1 MSAEKNGKE
10 LAILSFHKIGMPR
23 AGGWNTWF
31 YIPEET
37 FIRQLNDLKSGG
49 WKVLNHSQF
58 LKGLENPESLPER
71 SALITFDDG
80 YRSML
85 TVVLPVLR
93 WFGYPAVLFVPTDY
107 VGGRNT
113 FDGGAEPDEDI
124 CDWNELLELDREGV
138 SIQAHGVSHRPFSN
152 LSIEEQR
159 TELLSSKAVLEN
171 RLDKPVDI
179 FAFPYGDDGLHPGQ
193 LRGELALAGYRAA
206 CLYRGGP
213 ITMPVANPYRL
224 PRLAMGPDTNL
235 EAALTCGEYIPL
247 PAGQRAPGK
256 SMGREIEQDMQKVK
270 EINTQ
275 AKHSAAADRSSPK
288 ARRHLYTQAFRSGK
302 RSRLRAM
309 AKLYRTFGSYLK
321 PYWIWFLI
329 SYTSMAVTVFL
340 TAAKAYPLKWILDVI
355 LYHRKV
361 PKGRAWHYIQQIS
374 TDPHTLLVLL
384 CIGMVGLVVLQSLFT
399 YVQRY
404 MLARAARYANNDIRN
419 HVFHHIQVLSLSFRG
434 QTTSGDL
441 MLRLTNDINELRK
454 FLVDSVSDILRLV
467 LTFAWIAVL
476 MLEINWQ
483 LTLLAMAVVPAI
495 FYLSKQF
502 TSKVEVLTRVQRAK
516 ESEISAIIQENV
528 SSMAVVHAFAQ
539 EGQEIRRFAHES
551 EESLR
556 ADVKRIQISKAF
568 SRVISILTA
577 LGTASVLYYAGLLAL
592 AGKVQ
597 ATDLILFVPWL
608 KELYSPMA
616 TLSDLLTNFA
626 YQLVC
631 GERIAE
637 ILEMEG
643 AVKEA
648 KDAVPAPQ
656 FRGEVRFDHVTFG
669 YKKDRV
675 VLDDMSFVVRPGQTV
690 ALVGQSGAGKST
702 IVNLLLRFFDPWKGS
717 VQIDGQDIRRFKLE
731 SFRSQMSVVPQDT
744 ILFHRTIREN
754 IAYGKPDAAFEEI
767 VRAAREAE
775 IHDFI
780 AQLPNGYDTLLE
792 ESATNLSGGQKQRLA
807 LARGILRDTPLLI
820 MDEPVTQLDSI
831 TESRLNKTIAHV
843 TRDKTTFIIAHRL
856 TTIQRAD
863 LILVIDKGVVVEHGT
878 QTELVSKSGFY
889 RKLYETEYLSMEP
902 VVDPG

>member
-1 MSAEKNGKE
+1 MKKG
-10 LAILSFHKIGMPR
+10 
-23 AGGWNTWF
+23 
-31 YIPEET
+31 
-37 FIRQLNDLKSGG
+37 
-49 WKVLNHSQF
+49 HS
-58 LKGLENPESLPER
+58 
-71 SALITFDDG
+71 
-80 YRSML
+80 
-85 TVVLPVLR
+85 
-93 WFGYPAVLFVPTDY
+93 
-107 VGGRNT
+107 
-113 FDGGAEPDEDI
+113 
-124 CDWNELLELDREGV
+124 
-138 SIQAHGVSHRPFSN
+138 
-152 LSIEEQR
+152 
-159 TELLSSKAVLEN
+159 
-171 RLDKPVDI
+171 
-179 FAFPYGDDGLHPGQ
+179 
-193 LRGELALAGYRAA
+193 
-206 CLYRGGP
+206 
-213 ITMPVANPYRL
+213 
-224 PRLAMGPDTNL
+224 
-235 EAALTCGEYIPL
+235 
-247 PAGQRAPGK
+247 
-256 SMGREIEQDMQKVK
+256 
-270 EINTQ
+270 NTQ
-275 AKHSAAADRSSPK
+275 QFASADSSSRRT
-288 ARRHLYTQAFRSGK
+288 RRHLYAQEFGSEK

-309 AKLYRTFGSYLK
+309 VKLYRTFGPYLK
-321 PYWIWFLI
+321 PYWMWFLI

-340 TAAKAYPLKWILDVI
+340 VAAKAYPLKWILDVI
-355 LYHRKV
+355 LYRRKV
-361 PKGRAWHYIQQIS
+361 PQGRAWHYIQQIS
-374 TDPHTLLVLL
+374 TDPHTLLVVL
-384 CIGMVGLVVLQSLFT
+384 CLGMVGLVVLQSLFS
-399 YVQRY
+399 YIQRY
-404 MLARAARYANNDIRN
+404 LLARAARYANNDIRN
-419 HVFHHIQVLSLSFRG
+419 HVFHHIQILSLSFRG

-454 FLVDSVSDILRLV
+454 FLVDSVSSLLKIW
-467 LTFAWIAVL
+467 LTFVWIAVL
-476 MLEINWQ
+476 MLGVNWR

-495 FYLSKQF
+495 FFFSKRF
-502 TSKVEVLTRVQRAK
+502 TTKVEHLTKVQRAK

-539 EGQEIRRFAHES
+539 ERQEIRRFAHETQ
-551 EESLR
+551 ESLR

-568 SRVISILTA
+568 SRVISVLVA
-577 LGTASVLYYAGLLAL
+577 LGTASVLYYAGMLAL

-608 KELYSPMA
+608 KELYSPMS

-648 KDAVPAPQ
+648 KDAVAAPP

-669 YKKDRV
+669 YKKGQV
-675 VLDDMSFVVRPGQTV
+675 VLEDMSFVVRPGQTV
-690 ALVGQSGAGKST
+690 ALVGASGAGKST

-754 IAYGKPDAAFEEI
+754 IAYGKPDATFEEI

-780 AQLPNGYDTLLE
+780 AQLPDGYETVLE

-831 TESRLNKTIAHV
+831 TESRLNQTIARV

-863 LILVIDKGVVVEHGT
+863 LILVIDKGSVVEHGT
-878 QTELVSKSGFY
+878 QAELISKSGFY
-889 RKLYETEYLSMEP
+889 RKLYETEYMP
-902 VVDPG
+902 VESVLGTG

>member
-1 MSAEKNGKE
+1 VQKVKKGNSEAK
-10 LAILSFHKIGMPR
+10 
-23 AGGWNTWF
+23 
-31 YIPEET
+31 
-37 FIRQLNDLKSGG
+37 KS
-49 WKVLNHSQF
+49 
-58 LKGLENPESLPER
+58 
-71 SALITFDDG
+71 
-80 YRSML
+80 
-85 TVVLPVLR
+85 
-93 WFGYPAVLFVPTDY
+93 VPTD
-107 VGGRNT
+107 
-113 FDGGAEPDEDI
+113 
-124 CDWNELLELDREGV
+124 
-138 SIQAHGVSHRPFSN
+138 
-152 LSIEEQR
+152 
-159 TELLSSKAVLEN
+159 
-171 RLDKPVDI
+171 
-179 FAFPYGDDGLHPGQ
+179 
-193 LRGELALAGYRAA
+193 
-206 CLYRGGP
+206 
-213 ITMPVANPYRL
+213 
-224 PRLAMGPDTNL
+224 
-235 EAALTCGEYIPL
+235 
-247 PAGQRAPGK
+247 
-256 SMGREIEQDMQKVK
+256 
-270 EINTQ
+270 
-275 AKHSAAADRSSPK
+275 RSSRR
-288 ARRHLYTQAFRSGK
+288 ARRHQYAQEFGLGK

-309 AKLYRTFGSYLK
+309 VKLYRTFWPYLK

-384 CIGMVGLVVLQSLFT
+384 CIAIVCLVVLQSMFS

-404 MLARAARYANNDIRN
+404 LLARAARYANNDIRN
-419 HVFHHIQVLSLSFRG
+419 HVFHHVQMLSLSFRG
-434 QTTSGDL
+434 RTTSGDL
-441 MLRLTNDINELRK
+441 MLRLTDDINELRR
-454 FLVDSVSDILRLV
+454 FLVDSFSSLLNIW
-467 LTFAWIAVL
+467 LTFVWVAVL
-476 MLEINWQ
+476 MLAINWR

-495 FYLSKQF
+495 FYFSKQF
-502 TSKVEVLTRVQRAK
+502 TGKVEDLTKVQRAK

-539 EGQEIRRFAHES
+539 EGQEIRRFAHET

-568 SRVISILTA
+568 SRIISVLTA
-577 LGTASVLYYAGLLAL
+577 IGTASVLYYAGLLAL

-648 KDAVPAPQ
+648 KDAVPAPP

-669 YKKDRV
+669 YKKGRV

-702 IVNLLLRFFDPWKGS
+702 VVNLLLRFFDPWQGS
-717 VQIDGQDIRRFKLE
+717 VQIDGHDIRKFKLE

-744 ILFHRTIREN
+744 ILFHRTIGEN
-754 IAYGKPDAAFEEI
+754 IAYGKPDATLEEI

-780 AQLPNGYDTLLE
+780 LGLPDGYDTVLE

-807 LARGILRDTPLLI
+807 LARGILRGSPLLI

-843 TRDKTTFIIAHRL
+843 TRNKTTFIIAHRL

-863 LILVIDKGVVVEHGT
+863 LILVIDKGVVVEQGT
-878 QTELVSKSGFY
+878 QSELIAKSGFY
-889 RKLYETEYLSMEP
+889 RRLYETEYTSMEP
-902 VVDPG
+902 ILGSG